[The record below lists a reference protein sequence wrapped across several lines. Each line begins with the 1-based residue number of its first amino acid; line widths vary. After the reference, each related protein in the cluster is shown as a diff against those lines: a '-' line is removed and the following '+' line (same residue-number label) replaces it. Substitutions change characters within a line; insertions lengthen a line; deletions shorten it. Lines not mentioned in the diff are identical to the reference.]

1 LPNIEIVREMGL
13 YDYNLYSVIKR
24 NARIYKERAALI
36 SENNIISHQQFL
48 EKVDRLSQGLMS
60 IGVEK
65 GDRIGVVSQNCLEYM
80 YLYGAA
86 AKIGAIILPV
96 NWRLN
101 SRELE
106 YVITDGAPKTI
117 FSSSELY
124 DVTTSLISK
133 FSFIKRA
140 YSFGQAE
147 KVFESF
153 YDLMEKEPN
162 FTEVEVH
169 SIDDYV
175 IIYTA
180 AVQGRLRG
188 ATLSHQNVMISNL
201 LFMYYLELKKTDA
214 HLLMLPLFHIAGLGM
229 ALSVMQAGGANII
242 MPKFEVDV
250 ALRHIQEDKITIFG
264 SFPPMLKALL
274 DKAEEDNY
282 YLSSLRHVVG
292 LDHPD
297 VINRLQEMS
306 GATFWA
312 AYGQSE
318 TSGLISFA
326 PYFERPGSAGMPIF
340 MAEIE
345 IVDDYGNVLIA
356 GTSGEIVVRGPMVFK
371 GYWNLEK
378 ENEYAFRDGWHHTG
392 DNGYLDKDGYLW
404 YVGRKAEKE
413 LIKPGGENVYPAEV
427 EKVLLEHPLVE
438 EALVIG
444 VPDKQWGEAIKAI
457 CVLKQGESLAEKDL
471 IEFVATRIA
480 RYKKPKYVV
489 FVPRLPKDESG
500 LNDRQKI
507 KAEYGKI

>member
-1 LPNIEIVREMGL
+1 
-13 YDYNLYSVIKR
+13 
-24 NARIYKERAALI
+24 
-36 SENNIISHQQFL
+36 
-48 EKVDRLSQGLMS
+48 
-60 IGVEK
+60 
-65 GDRIGVVSQNCLEYM
+65 
-80 YLYGAA
+80 
-86 AKIGAIILPV
+86 
-96 NWRLN
+96 
-101 SRELE
+101 
-106 YVITDGAPKTI
+106 
-117 FSSSELY
+117 
-124 DVTTSLISK
+124 
-133 FSFIKRA
+133 
-140 YSFGQAE
+140 
-147 KVFESF
+147 
-153 YDLMEKEPN
+153 
-162 FTEVEVH
+162 
-169 SIDDYV
+169 
-175 IIYTA
+175 
-180 AVQGRLRG
+180 
-188 ATLSHQNVMISNL
+188 
-201 LFMYYLELKKTDA
+201 
-214 HLLMLPLFHIAGLGM
+214 
-229 ALSVMQAGGANII
+229 
-242 MPKFEVDV
+242 
-250 ALRHIQEDKITIFG
+250 
-264 SFPPMLKALL
+264 
-274 DKAEEDNY
+274 
-282 YLSSLRHVVG
+282 
-292 LDHPD
+292 
-297 VINRLQEMS
+297 MS

>member
-1 LPNIEIVREMGL
+1 MGL

-24 NARIYKERAALI
+24 NARVYNERVALI
-36 SENNIISHQQFL
+36 SENNTISHQQFL
-48 EKVDRLSQGLMS
+48 EKVDRLSQGLIS
-60 IGVEK
+60 TGVEK
-65 GDRIGVVSQNCLEYM
+65 GDRIGVVGQNCLEYI

-86 AKIGAIILPV
+86 AKTGAIILPV

-101 SRELE
+101 SEELE
-106 YVITDGAPKTI
+106 YVITDGAPKII
-117 FSSSELY
+117 FASSELH
-124 DVTTSLISK
+124 DVVASLIAK

-140 YSFGQAE
+140 YSFGQTGN
-147 KVFESF
+147 VFESF
-153 YDLMEKEPN
+153 DDLMEKEAT

-169 SIDDYV
+169 SSDDYV

-188 ATLSHQNVMISNL
+188 AVLSHQNVMISNL
-201 LFMYYLELKKTDA
+201 LFMYHLGLIKTDA
-214 HLLMLPLFHIAGLGM
+214 HLLMLPLFHIFGLSM

-242 MPKFEVDV
+242 MPKFDVDV
-250 ALRHIQEDKITIFG
+250 ALRHIQEDKTTILG

-274 DKAEEDNY
+274 DKAEEYNY
-282 YLSSLRHVVG
+282 DLSSLKHVVG

-326 PYFERPGSAGMPIF
+326 PYSERPGSAGVPSF
-340 MAEIE
+340 MAELE
-345 IVDDYGNVLIA
+345 TVDDYGNVLKT

-378 ENEYAFRDGWHHTG
+378 DNEYTFRDGWHHTG
-392 DNGYLDKDGYLW
+392 DLGQIDKEGYLLYG
-404 YVGRKAEKE
+404 GRSPTKE

-427 EKVLLEHPLVE
+427 EKVILEHPLME
-438 EALVIG
+438 EVSVIG
-444 VPDKQWGEAIKAI
+444 VPDPKWGEAIKAI
-457 CVLKQGESLAEKDL
+457 CVLKEGELMAENDL
-471 IEFVATRIA
+471 IEFVAARIA

-489 FVPRLPKDESG
+489 FTSRLPKTEDG